1 MAAAPTDPL
10 PPGRAEPEAQPP
22 VAAEMPFLDH
32 LEELRW
38 RLIYALAAF
47 VVGLV
52 VAFALVSKVDVV
64 GFLEQP
70 VLPYLPKG
78 RKLVFTHPSDV
89 FTIVLNASLV
99 LGLMLASPVI
109 VYQIWAFL
117 SPALYKHEKRVIVPV
132 LVGAVLLFAAG
143 VALAYYMILPLT
155 LGFLL
160 TFQSASLEPMLTARE
175 YFGFA
180 TSMSLALGAVFELPI
195 LILALT
201 ALGFVT
207 PAMLNRFRRHAVVA
221 CLVGAAFITPGSDPL
236 SMLALAGPLYL
247 LFELSVV
254 LSSAVYRRRLR
265 REVARE
271 AEAAAE
277 AAAYAVQ
284 LAAETPAASDLS
296 PRRLVPPDAEPAPFD
311 QQGVH

>member
-1 MAAAPTDPL
+1 
-10 PPGRAEPEAQPP
+10 
-22 VAAEMPFLDH
+22 MPFLDH

-38 RLIYALAAF
+38 RLIYSLGAF
-47 VVGLV
+47 AVCMV
-52 VAFALVSKVDVV
+52 VAFALVSKVDVI
-64 GFLEQP
+64 GFLERP
-70 VLPYLPKG
+70 VLPYLPPG
-78 RKLVFTHPSDV
+78 RKLVFTHPGDV
-89 FTIVLNASLV
+89 FGIVLNASLV
-99 LGLMLASPVI
+99 LGLVLASPVI

-117 SPALYKHEKRVIVPV
+117 SPALYKHEKRVVVPV
-132 LVGAVLLFAAG
+132 LLGSVVLFVAG
-143 VALAYYMILPLT
+143 VALAFYMVLPLT

-160 TFQSASLEPMLTARE
+160 TFQTSALEPMITAGE

-201 ALGFVT
+201 ALGLIT
-207 PAMLNRFRRHAVVA
+207 PALLNRFRRHAVVA

-254 LSSAVYRRRLR
+254 LSGFVYRRRQR
-265 REVARE
+265 REAARVAEEE

-277 AAAYAVQ
+277 AARV
-284 LAAETPAASDLS
+284 AARVDTLEAERV
-296 PRRLVPPDAEPAPFD
+296 PRRLDEAAAQAPLD
-311 QQGVH
+311 QQGVA

>member
-1 MAAAPTDPL
+1 
-10 PPGRAEPEAQPP
+10 
-22 VAAEMPFLDH
+22 
-32 LEELRW
+32 
-38 RLIYALAAF
+38 
-47 VVGLV
+47 
-52 VAFALVSKVDVV
+52 VDVV

-277 AAAYAVQ
+277 AAAYAAQ
-284 LAAETPAASDLS
+284 LTADAPAASDLS
-296 PRRLVPPDAEPAPFD
+296 PRRLVPQDAEPAPFD